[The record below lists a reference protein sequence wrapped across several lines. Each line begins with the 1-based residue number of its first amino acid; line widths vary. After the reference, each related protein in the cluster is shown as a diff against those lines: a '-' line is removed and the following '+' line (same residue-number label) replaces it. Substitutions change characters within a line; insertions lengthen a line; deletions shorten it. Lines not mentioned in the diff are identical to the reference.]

1 MATTATGEFLRDVLT
16 ARVYDVAVET
26 PLQGAA
32 LLSGRVRNRVLLK
45 REDLQPVHSFKV
57 RGAYN
62 KMVHLGAGERARG
75 VVCASAGNH
84 AQGVALA
91 ASRLQCPATIVMPT
105 TTPPVKVD
113 AVRAYGD
120 HVQVVLH
127 GDTFADALAH
137 AKGIERDRQL
147 TFVHPYDDP
156 HVIAGQGT
164 IAMEIVRQHPDPIHA
179 VFVAVGGGGMIAGI
193 GTYLKLVRPEVRVVA
208 VQTVDS
214 DSMAQSLQAGQP
226 VALDDVGLFCDGT
239 AVKRVG
245 DETLRLARRCIDEVV
260 YVTTDQV
267 CAAIK
272 DVFLDTRSILEPSGA
287 MSIAGAKAYLQRCD
301 LQGQTVVC
309 VACGA
314 NMNFDR
320 LRFVVDRAELGQE
333 REALLVVRLPPGRT
347 LTDLAAVLPAHLN
360 VTECNYNAS
369 CVGVFLGVSVVDATQ
384 TGALRDLIEANG
396 FPTVDVTGDDLA
408 KNHLRYMVGG
418 GPSDDDAHR
427 TQQVCRVETAQRP
440 GAIRHL
446 LLRVLPGRSIT
457 LLHYR
462 NHGGDVARI
471 MIGAPP
477 PHQQQPSLYD
487 TLSAQA
493 GYRVVSDADNAA
505 LHILLTR
512 T

>member
-1 MATTATGEFLRDVLT
+1 
-16 ARVYDVAVET
+16 
-26 PLQGAA
+26 
-32 LLSGRVRNRVLLK
+32 
-45 REDLQPVHSFKV
+45 
-57 RGAYN
+57 
-62 KMVHLGAGERARG
+62 
-75 VVCASAGNH
+75 
-84 AQGVALA
+84 
-91 ASRLQCPATIVMPT
+91 
-105 TTPPVKVD
+105 
-113 AVRAYGD
+113 
-120 HVQVVLH
+120 
-127 GDTFADALAH
+127 
-137 AKGIERDRQL
+137 
-147 TFVHPYDDP
+147 
-156 HVIAGQGT
+156 
-164 IAMEIVRQHPDPIHA
+164 
-179 VFVAVGGGGMIAGI
+179 
-193 GTYLKLVRPEVRVVA
+193 
-208 VQTVDS
+208 
-214 DSMAQSLQAGQP
+214 
-226 VALDDVGLFCDGT
+226 
-239 AVKRVG
+239 
-245 DETLRLARRCIDEVV
+245 
-260 YVTTDQV
+260 
-267 CAAIK
+267 
-272 DVFLDTRSILEPSGA
+272 
-287 MSIAGAKAYLQRCD
+287 
-301 LQGQTVVC
+301 
-309 VACGA
+309 
-314 NMNFDR
+314 MNFDR

-396 FPTVDVTGDDLA
+396 FPTGACVRARRRRQDISLTSVCAVVGRAVDVTGDDLA